1 MKKAVFVLLI
11 TASLLISSC
20 SGGSGEGSASIV
32 KPLEKES
39 TAETLAPP
47 TDPEIISELATK
59 ELMNT
64 EEYSSVREYTV
75 EYVMVHFCSEV
86 VNDKNDPFNSDNIKM
101 TFEKNSVSINYIIL
115 RDGSIKCW
123 IPEER
128 VAWHAGKGTWG
139 GDEKYTNKMNK
150 YSIGIEL
157 TAIGSKNDMKQYVSS
172 SYYNSI
178 PKSNIGF
185 TDAQYESLIALLNDV
200 CKRWS
205 IPINREHIIGH
216 SEYSPLKADPGEL
229 FDWERVMDGLQKQQY
244 NTK

>member
-1 MKKAVFVLLI
+1 
-11 TASLLISSC
+11 
-20 SGGSGEGSASIV
+20 
-32 KPLEKES
+32 
-39 TAETLAPP
+39 
-47 TDPEIISELATK
+47 
-59 ELMNT
+59 
-64 EEYSSVREYTV
+64 
-75 EYVMVHFCSEV
+75 
-86 VNDKNDPFNSDNIKM
+86 
-101 TFEKNSVSINYIIL
+101 
-115 RDGSIKCW
+115 
-123 IPEER
+123 
-128 VAWHAGKGTWG
+128 
-139 GDEKYTNKMNK
+139 MNK